1 MSVLFNEAVNE
12 SIVFSIVLNELLH
25 SQSNKDDKI
34 LNCRFAQCLF
44 IYFYMLK
51 SKILPAYK
59 ILEFRIKD
67 MTQNEMIMVI
77 DCVILRGILFSVLKP
92 N

>member
-1 MSVLFNEAVNE
+1 MDK
-12 SIVFSIVLNELLH
+12 SIIFSIVLNELLH

-34 LNCRFAQCLF
+34 LHCRLAQCLF

-67 MTQNEMIMVI
+67 MAQNEMIMVI
-77 DCVILRGILFSVLKP
+77 DCVVL
-92 N
+92 